1 MPLLPSLN
9 SAVSGLD
16 AFQQQMDVIGN
27 NIANVDTV
35 GFKTANVD
43 FADRFSDALGMS
55 GAGNQIQMGT
65 GVSIDGIVSNFSQGT
80 ISSDGVASN
89 VAVNGSGFF
98 VVRDPL
104 TNTQYVTRAGD
115 FQVDSNGYLVTPNGD
130 RVQGYSDAGLTTFG
144 DIKIDTT
151 GMPATSNP
159 NATITS
165 YNIDASGKIN
175 ITLSDSTT
183 FTRGQLLLQ
192 NFAAPQNLVNAGNNL
207 FTNTASA
214 GGLAAPV
221 APGAS
226 GTGTIQ
232 SSALELSN
240 VDLSNEMAT
249 LITAQR
255 AFEANSKVI
264 TTSDELLQTLV
275 NMKR

>member
-130 RVQGYSDAGLTTFG
+130 RVQ
-144 DIKIDTT
+144 
-151 GMPATSNP
+151 
-159 NATITS
+159 
-165 YNIDASGKIN
+165 
-175 ITLSDSTT
+175 
-183 FTRGQLLLQ
+183 
-192 NFAAPQNLVNAGNNL
+192 
-207 FTNTASA
+207 
-214 GGLAAPV
+214 
-221 APGAS
+221 
-226 GTGTIQ
+226 
-232 SSALELSN
+232 
-240 VDLSNEMAT
+240 
-249 LITAQR
+249 
-255 AFEANSKVI
+255 
-264 TTSDELLQTLV
+264 
-275 NMKR
+275 